1 MAEIKLKNK
10 AVNFDKL
17 KNFGFNGKRYE
28 QNVFDAQFKMTI
40 TVAQDGK
47 IFTKLEDNFSGEEY
61 ILHLVENSVGEYV
74 GNVRQEYE
82 KVLQN
87 FIESCC
93 DSNIFIG
100 EMTQKLIEYVRK
112 TYGDELE
119 FLWENLPNCAIWRRK
134 DTKKWYGVLMNIPE
148 RKLKIDSEKIIDV
161 VNLRGDAVKFIDN
174 EKYFPAWHMNK
185 KTWLT
190 IRLDNS
196 VALEEICKLLDESY
210 KIAVK

>member
-1 MAEIKLKNK
+1 MTEVLLKNK

-17 KNFGFNGKRYE
+17 KSFGFIDGQYE
-28 QNVFDAQFKMTI
+28 KNICGGQFKLKI

-47 IFTKLEDNFSGEEY
+47 IFSTLEDNFSGEEY
-61 ILHLVENSVGEYV
+61 VLHLVENSVGEYV
-74 GNVRQEYE
+74 GTVRLEYE
-82 KVLQN
+82 KVLQS

-93 DSNIFIG
+93 DSTIFRG
-100 EMTQKLIEYVRK
+100 ELTQKLIEYVRQ

-119 FLWENLPNCAIWRRK
+119 FLWENFPTNAIWRRK
-134 DTKKWYGVLMNIPE
+134 DTEKWYGVLMNIPE
-148 RKLKIDSEKIIDV
+148 RKLKIDSDKNVDI
-161 VNLRGDAVKFIDN
+161 VNLRGDAVNLIDN

-185 KTWLT
+185 KSWLT

-196 VALEEICKLLDESY
+196 VALEEIFKHLDESY

>member
-1 MAEIKLKNK
+1 MEIKLQNK

-17 KNFGFNGKRYE
+17 KNFGFIGGKFE
-28 QNVFDAQFKMTI
+28 KNILDNQFKLQI
-40 TVAQDGK
+40 TVARDGK

-82 KVLQN
+82 KILQS

-93 DSNIFIG
+93 DSNIFSG
-100 EMTQKLIEYVRK
+100 ELTQKLIEYVK
-112 TYGDELE
+112 KNYGDELE
-119 FLWENLPNCAIWRRK
+119 FLWEKYPTTAIWRRQ
-134 DTKKWYGVLMNIPE
+134 DTKKWYGLLNTLSE
-148 RKLKIDSEKIIDV
+148 RKLNLDSDKIVDT
-161 VNLRGDAVKFIDN
+161 VNLRGDAEKFIDG
-174 EKYFPAWHMNK
+174 KKFFPAWHMNK

-196 VALEEICKLLDESY
+196 VEFEKICRLLNESY